1 MSHGENKD
9 HQHLAT
15 SLQHFGRA
23 CACVPATPAPPQRS
37 TPSTYPHRAREVIRA
52 PRAACTARVS
62 GPTTAAVAGTKWPR
76 ACHARTR
83 ARPFPG
89 PSSTRACADAHLPR
103 EPSRPRVAQAAPT
116 PPSRQAQGAAEKGG
130 TSRARSCGPPP
141 AAPRCSSAALRGARM
156 RRGVAPREGRE
167 SGGFA
172 GPLGAQGSVREG
184 GKKRKDAAFCSR
196 DAAAGEKATPG
207 CARRAVSGMEGRVG
221 ERELPAGDDW
231 DDWGEDAA
239 LERAEAPA
247 VPLMETKVRAYACLP
262 DCVCPCQARNARTG
276 AMAALEARPCV
287 ACRVWSGAIAR
298 TRAAPPAA
306 PLERVTPSL
315 ARACNAARR
324 ALRTPRASPEERNT
338 VPGSDLL
345 RLGGVRVGAG
355 RPACCTG
362 KEAVVWPAG
371 GWPSRCAAP
380 RLGHPPA
387 ATSAPGWLCHAAY
400 IPNRT
405 HLDVRMC
412 CLVARAAGC

>member
-1 MSHGENKD
+1 M
-9 HQHLAT
+9 AT
-15 SLQHFGRA
+15 RL
-23 CACVPATPAPPQRS
+23 PRS
-37 TPSTYPHRAREVIRA
+37 
-52 PRAACTARVS
+52 
-62 GPTTAAVAGTKWPR
+62 
-76 ACHARTR
+76 TR

-89 PSSTRACADAHLPR
+89 PSSH
-103 EPSRPRVAQAAPT
+103 
-116 PPSRQAQGAAEKGG
+116 
-130 TSRARSCGPPP
+130 
-141 AAPRCSSAALRGARM
+141 ARM
-156 RRGVAPREGRE
+156 RRCAPSKRAITSAGSAGGTHAAIAPSPRCSRERRHEPRALLRAATRCAAMLLCRSPRGENAPGRRSPREGRE

-371 GWPSRCAAP
+371 GWPARCAAP